1 MVCAKVEG
9 RECDFPSQKPFNKD
23 SHCVVASLRGIME
36 GINGRLDL
44 FIKTVHSKHGYQGNE
59 AMWPQ
64 IDNLLPKLQPL
75 FFFFC

>member
-1 MVCAKVEG
+1 
-9 RECDFPSQKPFNKD
+9 
-23 SHCVVASLRGIME
+23 ME

-75 FFFFC
+75 FSFC